1 MGRNARMGVTMK
13 SVKAMHPNNIIIEPF
28 LEIDHLS
35 HAYDG
40 MRALDDVSLRV
51 ESGAIVCL
59 LGASGSG
66 KTTLLR
72 VIAGLEEPT
81 KGTVRLGGRDLE
93 GVPTHRR
100 GIGLMFQDLAL
111 FPHLSVADNIAF
123 GLRMGGIRRADR
135 DARVASLLTLIGL
148 PDYGARSIAAL
159 SGGERQR
166 VALARSLAPQ
176 PQLLL
181 LDEPTG
187 SLDAALRERLAGE
200 LRTILK
206 TSRVTSVYVTHDQRE
221 AFTTA
226 DQIAIM
232 DGGQIL
238 QMDAPERLYR
248 RPTTIRAARFLGLTN
263 ILPVNVW
270 KPNRADT
277 PIGSFAIAQGIA
289 VNPAALL
296 LHPDGIALA
305 EPGDDEAIVGIVEHI
320 TFTGE
325 TRRVVVRVAE
335 TLLNVRLSPRDLE
348 VAIGDVVRLYL
359 LPGWAIPLS
368 P

>member
-1 MGRNARMGVTMK
+1 
-13 SVKAMHPNNIIIEPF
+13 
-28 LEIDHLS
+28 
-35 HAYDG
+35 
-40 MRALDDVSLRV
+40 
-51 ESGAIVCL
+51 
-59 LGASGSG
+59 
-66 KTTLLR
+66 
-72 VIAGLEEPT
+72 
-81 KGTVRLGGRDLE
+81 
-93 GVPTHRR
+93 
-100 GIGLMFQDLAL
+100 MFQDLAL